1 MLLPSFPFP
10 NPQVALFLRFSN
22 VLVFLLQMKS
32 AELNH
37 LVVFLFCV
45 IWVEISLV
53 KNNSNF
59 LPALRINVKFLSIAY
74 KAL

>member
-53 KNNSNF
+53 K
-59 LPALRINVKFLSIAY
+59 K
-74 KAL
+74 K